1 MNTLET
7 LQQKLSEQTAE
18 LTKLDQAYEGKQP
31 GAFLTQKE
39 REALANRLLAL
50 SVRFPKL
57 LVTSLAERLA
67 VTGFR
72 AVGETEADKELHR
85 LWLANDMQEQ
95 SHLAH
100 IDTLTYGRSFV
111 IVWARADGSPLVT
124 VESPKQMTAL
134 YDPATGAIVA
144 ALKQWKSRDEKTTY
158 AFLYEADSITRYEG
172 TAENTLRV
180 VDSIPNPL
188 GEPPVV
194 SLVNRQR
201 LLDVDGVSEM
211 ADILDLTDALN
222 KTMTDAMVTSERF
235 ARPQRYAIGL
245 EIVEDEDGNVVKPF
259 DGNDELWQS
268 EEPDTKFGQFDAARL
283 DGYGD
288 LTATLTQQI
297 GAIAGL
303 PPHYLGLNGDQP
315 PSADAIRSA
324 EASLV
329 AKVIG
334 KQRTYGRMW
343 AHVAELMV
351 RVRDGVPGKQL
362 ETLWAAPDTRTP
374 GQEADAALKLA
385 QVEQIRKQSAPEMPV
400 QEGTAA

>member
-1 MNTLET
+1 MNILET
-7 LQQKLSEQTAE
+7 LQQKLSEKTAE
-18 LTKLDQAYEGKQP
+18 LTRLDQAYEGKQP

-39 REALANRLLAL
+39 REALRNRLLAL

-72 AVGETEADKELHR
+72 AVGETEPDEALRR

-95 SHLAH
+95 SHMAH

-111 IVWARADGSPLVT
+111 IVWARPNGSPLVT

-134 YDPATGAIVA
+134 YDPATGALTA
-144 ALKQWKSRDEKTTY
+144 ALKQWQDRTGTWF
-158 AFLYEADSITRYEG
+158 AVLYEADTITRYEG
-172 TAENTLRV
+172 SAEHALSV
-180 VDSIPNPL
+180 VESIPNPL

-194 SLVNRQR
+194 ALVNRQR

-211 ADILDLTDALN
+211 TDILDLTDALN

-245 EIVEDEDGNVVKPF
+245 EIQEDEDGEPVKPF

-268 EEPDTKFGQFDAARL
+268 EETDTKFGQFEAARL

-288 LTATLTQQI
+288 LTAVLTQQI

-343 AHVAELMV
+343 AHVAELMI
-351 RVRDGVPGKQL
+351 RVRDGVPGAQL

-385 QVEQIRKQSAPEMPV
+385 QVEQIRRQTQPETPA
-400 QEGTAA
+400 QEGAVA